1 MAAAPMAVAQCARLY
16 GTFIYAPSQRIN
28 VIPYFAAVA
37 LGYQGPFPGRD
48 NDLAAFALYYGA
60 FSRYLPGQTSELVL
74 EWTFAIPVTAWLTVQ
89 PDIQYI
95 IRPGG
100 RSSVSNALVVGAQLS
115 FQF

>member
-1 MAAAPMAVAQCARLY
+1 MAVAQCARLY

-74 EWTFAIPVTAWLTVQ
+74 DFRGITREIDNML
-89 PDIQYI
+89 I
-95 IRPGG
+95 G
-100 RSSVSNALVVGAQLS
+100 RTIG
-115 FQF
+115 FK